1 MWTLGFMLEG
11 AGFVTLAIL
20 VRNGWPVGTS
30 PWTMVAAARAIILL
44 GYDLI
49 DPRKAR

>member
-20 VRNGWPVGTS
+20 LRNGWPVGTI
-30 PWTMVAAARAIILL
+30 PWLMVGGAAGIILL